1 MGMWLEDLGF
11 EAISLRH
18 VVLVTLRFLVAAA
31 LGALVAYRPWRGFLR
46 SVPPVPPQTAQAQTL
61 IAMAGAIMVS
71 IIGDSQALAFGL
83 VGLGGFIRFRSGI
96 KDTRDAAVMFVMIG
110 LGMAC
115 GLGLMGVALAAAGF
129 SIVILGFFD
138 AFGTSKPTRVKLA
151 VTVVDPRASFPA
163 VRELFTGA
171 RVIAV
176 PVAASPTPGKI
187 VLEIDARPDLDA
199 AGVLAELEKKGV
211 QGVTNVSFE
220 ED

>member
-1 MGMWLEDLGF
+1 MGWFEDLGF
-11 EAISLRH
+11 ENITLRH
-18 VVLVTLRFLVAAA
+18 VVLVSLRFLLAAA
-31 LGALVAYRPWRGFLR
+31 LGAVVAYRPWRRFLTR
-46 SVPPVPPQTAQAQTL
+46 VPPVPRETAQAQTL

-115 GLGLMGVALAAAGF
+115 GLGAMGVALAAAAF
-129 SIVILGFFD
+129 AMVILGFFD
-138 AFGTSKPTRVKLA
+138 AFGTTKPTRVQLA
-151 VTVVDPRASFPA
+151 ITVEDARGSFPA
-163 VRELFTGA
+163 IRDTFQGA
-171 RVIAV
+171 RVIAL
-176 PVAASPTPGKI
+176 PNTNPSPGKI

-199 AGVLAELEKKGV
+199 AGVIAELEKKGV
-211 QGVTNVSFE
+211 KGVTNVSFE